1 MINDLK
7 GWSVVSKEIEAAAS
21 SIKKGPIL
29 FIMILGA
36 FLATLNQTVMS
47 VAVPGLMNDFG
58 ITAATAQWLT
68 TGYMLVNGVLIPI
81 TAFLMQRFT
90 TRELFQT
97 SMFVFLAGTIV
108 SALATSFPVLLTGR
122 MIQAAGA
129 GIIMPLLTNVILA
142 LFPREKRGAAMGMVG
157 LAIIFAPA
165 IGPTLAGYILEHYT
179 WETMFYGMIPLT
191 LIVIICGFM
200 YLRNVSER
208 SYPKI
213 DIISVVMSTVGFGAL
228 LYGFSRAASAGW
240 SSAEV
245 MLSLAA
251 GVVALGLFIWRQLT
265 SQSPLLDLRAFK
277 YNMFSLTT
285 LISVAV
291 TIVMYADMMLLPL
304 YLQNARGYTALESG
318 LLLLPGALIM
328 GLLMPVTG
336 KLFDRFGAKWLA
348 IVGLLIMI
356 VTTLGFVNLTDS
368 TSFTYLVL
376 MSTGRRIGMALL
388 LMPIQTLGLNQ
399 LPSKLNAHGTAISNT
414 VRQVAG
420 AVGTSLLVTVMTSR
434 TTTHMKEMLTSG
446 GTPGTKE
453 HMIMEASIQGINDAY
468 LVIVGIGVLG
478 LLLSFFIKKVG
489 QATEEESGQALKQ
502 AIVKKA

>member
-1 MINDLK
+1 M
-7 GWSVVSKEIEAAAS
+7 SKEIEATAS

-47 VAVPGLMNDFG
+47 VAVPELMNDFG

-68 TGYMLVNGVLIPI
+68 TGYLLVNGVLIPI

-97 SMFVFLAGTIV
+97 SMFIFLAGTIV

-165 IGPTLAGYILEHYT
+165 IGPTLAGYILEHYA

-191 LIVIICGFM
+191 LIVIICGFI

-213 DIISVVMSTVGFGAL
+213 DIISVILSTVGFGTL
-228 LYGFSRAASAGW
+228 LFGFSRAASAGW

-245 MLSLAA
+245 VLSLGA
-251 GVVALGLFIWRQLT
+251 GVVALALFVWRQLT

-285 LISVAV
+285 LINVAV

-318 LLLLPGALIM
+318 LLLLPGALVM

-336 KLFDRFGAKWLA
+336 KLFDKFGAKWLA
-348 IVGLLIMI
+348 IAGLLIMI
-356 VTTLGFVNLTDS
+356 VTTLGFVDLTDS

-414 VRQVAG
+414 TRQVAG

-434 TTTHMKEMLTSG
+434 TTAHMKDMLASG
-446 GTPGTKE
+446 GAQSGTQE
-453 HMIMEASIQGINDAY
+453 HLIMEASIQGINDAY

-489 QATEEESGQALKQ
+489 QATEEESGQVLNQ
-502 AIVKKA
+502 AVAKKA

>member
-1 MINDLK
+1 
-7 GWSVVSKEIEAAAS
+7 
-21 SIKKGPIL
+21 
-29 FIMILGA
+29 
-36 FLATLNQTVMS
+36 
-47 VAVPGLMNDFG
+47 
-58 ITAATAQWLT
+58 
-68 TGYMLVNGVLIPI
+68 
-81 TAFLMQRFT
+81 
-90 TRELFQT
+90 
-97 SMFVFLAGTIV
+97 
-108 SALATSFPVLLTGR
+108 
-122 MIQAAGA
+122 
-129 GIIMPLLTNVILA
+129 
-142 LFPREKRGAAMGMVG
+142 
-157 LAIIFAPA
+157 
-165 IGPTLAGYILEHYT
+165 
-179 WETMFYGMIPLT
+179 MFYGMIPLT
-191 LIVIICGFM
+191 LIVIVCGFI

-213 DIISVVMSTVGFGAL
+213 DMISVILSTVGFGTL
-228 LYGFSRAASAGW
+228 LYGFSRAANAGW

-245 MLSLAA
+245 LISLGLGVLSL
-251 GVVALGLFIWRQLT
+251 VLFVLRQLR
-265 SQSPLLDLRAFK
+265 SQSPLLDMRAFK

-285 LISVAV
+285 LINVAV

-348 IVGLLIMI
+348 IAGLLIMI
-356 VTTLGFVNLTDS
+356 GTTLGFVNLTDS

-414 VRQVAG
+414 TRQVAG

-434 TTTHMKEMLTSG
+434 TTTHMKDMLAAG
-446 GTPGTKE
+446 GTQGTKE

-468 LVIVGIGVLG
+468 FVIVGIGVLG

-489 QATEEESGQALKQ
+489 QANEEESGQTLKQ
-502 AIVKKA
+502 AVAKKA